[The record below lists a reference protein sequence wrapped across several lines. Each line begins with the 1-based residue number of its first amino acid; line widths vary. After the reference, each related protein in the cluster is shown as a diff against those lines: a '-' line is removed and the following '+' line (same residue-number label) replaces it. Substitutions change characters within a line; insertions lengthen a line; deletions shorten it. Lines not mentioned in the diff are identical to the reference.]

1 MSSLGTY
8 ATQAG
13 FGAVGGV
20 LQLVGL
26 RGAEKAAGL
35 LTNTAGKTGA
45 KFGIEALGEAGAD
58 ISQRL
63 AAGEQFSLAMLGVS
77 FGTSLLGG
85 AGGEALN
92 GAFGKLGAK
101 LSVNKIDNA
110 ALKTGGEFVTDTISE
125 TATDVTSQV
134 VFEGKDLSWQTVG
147 ESAGTSAFGN
157 LAGRGANRAYGDRL
171 RNLGRSN
178 RPTSD
183 SNPQL
188 IDPNTNQPVGQTP
201 TPPQLI
207 DPNTNQPVGQTPT
220 PPQLIDP
227 NTNQPVGQTPT
238 PPQLIDPNTNQPIG
252 QTPTPPQ
259 LIDPNTNQPI
269 GDTSTPTK
277 SKDEGLTPIPSDQ
290 SKDPSKTPKDS
301 NSETETSPEK
311 SPSPRQTKPITSPQL
326 VPRLRKSRTLRSC
339 ERWSRR
345 VNWATLKRLS
355 RPYKKLATKS
365 LTLC

>member
-1 MSSLGTY
+1 MLGATGALVKQGANDLIDGKLSSWQTY

-63 AAGEQFSLAMLGVS
+63 AAGKQFSLAMLGVS

-171 RNLGRSN
+171 RNLGSRDRTSTDVPN
-178 RPTSD
+178 LDQPTRPVGNTTEPTQIVDQPTRPVSDTPEPTQIVDQPTRPVGEPEPTQIADQPTRPVGETSE
-183 SNPQL
+183 SKPL
-188 IDPNTNQPVGQTP
+188 VDPN
-201 TPPQLI
+201 I
-207 DPNTNQPVGQTPT
+207 HR
-220 PPQLIDP
+220 
-227 NTNQPVGQTPT
+227 
-238 PPQLIDPNTNQPIG
+238 PIG
-252 QTPTPPQ
+252 EAPDATTPHERNTTSPEGPTATPEERKPSS
-259 LIDPNTNQPI
+259 T
-269 GDTSTPTK
+269 TS
-277 SKDEGLTPIPSDQ
+277 
-290 SKDPSKTPKDS
+290 
-301 NSETETSPEK
+301 ETSPTQDATSTDAK
-311 SPSPRQTKPITSPQL
+311 ADSSANNLGAIGSPVL
-326 VPRLRKSRTLRSC
+326 VVIRKSH
-339 ERWSRR
+339 
-345 VNWATLKRLS
+345 
-355 RPYKKLATKS
+355 
-365 LTLC
+365 